1 MNSKLPATPPTIALI
16 TNDVVGER
24 MAGPGIRY
32 WEFARALGRRF
43 PLKLIVPPMVPM
55 GSVPPADPL
64 PASLHVCTCLQDLR
78 NLVENCDVVITLGV
92 VLFFYPFLGELGKP
106 LVIDLYNPFLLED
119 LQREAES
126 DWLKRIT
133 SHENFLEALR
143 IQLHAGDFF
152 VCACEKQR
160 DYWLGVLSAMG
171 RVNPY
176 TYQQDPTL
184 RRLIDVA
191 PFGLPEEAPR
201 HTHLVLKGVYKTIAA
216 ADKVILWGGGIW
228 NWLDAPT
235 LIKAMPLILQRR
247 TDVKLFFMG
256 VKRPN
261 RKVAKMKSVDEAIAL
276 SKALGLYDRYV
287 FFNDWV
293 PYDERQNYLL
303 EADLGV
309 SLHLEHIETRFSFR
323 TRLLDYLWAGL
334 PIVSTAGDVMSET
347 LAGQNL
353 AYLVTPGDVDGVAQ
367 TILRL
372 LDNPTLR
379 TDHAARFRQVATHY
393 YWATAARPLVEFCAA
408 PDLSPDKVY
417 LGHKLFSGQ
426 AQGSGQ
432 RLSAKVWRALR
443 LGGVAGLL
451 RQSGEYLRWKM
462 GK

>member
-43 PLKLIVPPMVPM
+43 PVKLIVPPVVPM
-55 GSVPPADPL
+55 GSVPPAEPL
-64 PASLHVCTCLQDLR
+64 PASLHVCTSLQDLR
-78 NLVENCDVVITLGV
+78 NLVESCDVVITLGV

-152 VCACEKQR
+152 VCASEKQR
-160 DYWLGVLSAMG
+160 DYWLGVLSAIG

-191 PFGLPEEAPR
+191 PFGLPEEAPQ

-216 ADKVILWGGGIW
+216 TDRVVLWGGGIW

-261 RKVAKMKSVDEAIAL
+261 RKVARMKSVDEAIAL

-353 AYLVTPGDVDGVAQ
+353 AYLVMPGDVDGVAQ

-372 LDNPTLR
+372 LDNPSLR
-379 TDHAARFRQVATHY
+379 TDHAAHFRQVATHY

-408 PDLSPDKVY
+408 PYPAPDKVY
-417 LGHKLFSGQ
+417 LAHKLFSGQ